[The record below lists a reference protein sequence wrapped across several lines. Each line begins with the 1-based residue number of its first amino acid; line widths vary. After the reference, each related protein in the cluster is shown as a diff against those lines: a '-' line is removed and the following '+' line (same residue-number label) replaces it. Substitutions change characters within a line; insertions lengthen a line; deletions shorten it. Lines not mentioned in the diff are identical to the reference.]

1 MQCIIRCITGNARI
15 YAFRPSWERT
25 PGGKDIIPRKAG
37 IQGGFYY
44 EYGSTTQHAGSK
56 RKQNAWSYNK
66 RTV

>member
-1 MQCIIRCITGNARI
+1 MQGYMHFDPLGKGLPEVTNIITHQRMG
-15 YAFRPSWERT
+15 
-25 PGGKDIIPRKAG
+25 
-37 IQGGFYY
+37 QGGFYY